1 MKKNRKIGLDFQV
14 DKLTNSIENVITGD
28 SFPTDI
34 TIITAAD
41 LKNVTK
47 KTAGSLTGKLSSNN
61 LQEMFTCT
69 WSSMHLSTRER
80 LKFTRVYQVT

>member
-1 MKKNRKIGLDFQV
+1 VKKNRKIGLDFEV

-34 TIITAAD
+34 TIISAAD

-61 LQEMFTCT
+61 LQEMFT
-69 WSSMHLSTRER
+69 SSQL
-80 LKFTRVYQVT
+80 

>member
-1 MKKNRKIGLDFQV
+1 MKKNRKIGLDFEV

-28 SFPTDI
+28 SFPTDF
-34 TIITAAD
+34 TIITAAY

-61 LQEMFTCT
+61 LQEIFT
-69 WSSMHLSTRER
+69 SSQL
-80 LKFTRVYQVT
+80 